1 MHQHSQ
7 RVIVRVSDTTLS
19 FVTQAADGEILYE
32 PFAVKSGMS
41 MSANMREAFKESNIL
56 LSDPKRAFVCID
68 SPTLVLPIED
78 AQNEHLA
85 TQYEYVYPE
94 QTGCAIETYLMPSL
108 NAVIVYSVNRDMKMV
123 LEDNFADV
131 RFLPLM
137 APTWEFM
144 LRRSVGGNSKKM
156 FAYFHDGK
164 LNICIFNRNRFNF
177 VNSFEGND
185 AHDAIYFILGVWKQ
199 QGFNATDDEL
209 YYMGEIPEQEW
220 FTNEIH
226 EFLQKVYPISPMA
239 EYNRAPVT
247 LVNGMSADMMITFQ
261 SI

>member
-1 MHQHSQ
+1 MHQQNQ

-19 FVTQAADGEILYE
+19 FVTQASDGEIIYE
-32 PFAVKSGMS
+32 PFPVRSGMS

-56 LSDPKRAFVCID
+56 LSNPQRAFVCID
-68 SPTLVLPIED
+68 SPTLVLPLED
-78 AQNEHLA
+78 AQNEKLGL
-85 TQYEYVYPE
+85 QYEYVYPN
-94 QTGCAIETYLMPSL
+94 QKGCSIETFLMPSL
-108 NAVIVYSVNRDMKMV
+108 NAVIVYSVNKDLKLVM
-123 LEDNFADV
+123 EDNFADV
-131 RFLPLM
+131 RLLPLM

-144 LRRSVGGNSKKM
+144 LRRSVGGNNKKM

-164 LNICIFNRNRFNF
+164 LNICIFNRNRFTF

-199 QGFNATDDEL
+199 QGFNAVEDEL
-209 YYMGEIPEQEW
+209 YHMGEIPEKDW
-220 FTNEIH
+220 FVNEIR
-226 EFLQKVYPISPMA
+226 EFIQNVYPISPMA